1 MFLFWFDFIQAKQA
15 LEKYKH
21 NLVVGKMKKYLQMFL
36 GFIFE
41 VHKPSH
47 GPYEVA
53 GRTTYFK
60 HIGSTMLTF
69 IGHVSTNK
77 QKNLLNINN

>member
-1 MFLFWFDFIQAKQA
+1 MQAKQA

-36 GFIFE
+36 GFILE

-47 GPYEVA
+47 GTYEVA
-53 GRTTYFK
+53 RGTAYFN
-60 HIGSTMLTF
+60 HIGSTMFTF
-69 IGHVSTNK
+69 IGHFNHIGSTMFTFYVYWT
-77 QKNLLNINN
+77 L